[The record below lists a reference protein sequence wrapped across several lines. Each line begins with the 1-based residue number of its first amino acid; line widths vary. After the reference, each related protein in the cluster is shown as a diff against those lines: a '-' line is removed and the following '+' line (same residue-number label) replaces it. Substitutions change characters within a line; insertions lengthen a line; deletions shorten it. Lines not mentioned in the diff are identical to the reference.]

1 MQTVWIWIW
10 GCWWGKREMVS
21 HVPKLSGTQR
31 KPAKTV
37 NDITKGGW
45 EWAME

>member
-1 MQTVWIWIW
+1 
-10 GCWWGKREMVS
+10 MVS

-31 KPAKTV
+31 KPAETV
-37 NDITKGGW
+37 NEITKGGW